1 MSTVLDL
8 AVRLLPAVPL
18 YAFLAWLLVALWRDG
33 RSSSASDSRT
43 PAAHLRQETS
53 GGALAFVLREVNLLG
68 RAADNTIRLT
78 DGAVSAYHA
87 RLSFQAGQW
96 WLEDTGSRNGTMV
109 NRLRLEGPLVVT
121 YGDVIRLGG
130 VDLVLAAGASP
141 SQPASA

>member
-1 MSTVLDL
+1 MTAVLDL

-33 RSSSASDSRT
+33 RSSSASDSQA
-43 PAAHLRQETS
+43 PAAHLRQETP
-53 GGALAFVLREVNLLG
+53 GGSLAFVLREVNLLG
-68 RAADNTIRLT
+68 RAADNTIRLS

-109 NRLRLEGPLVVT
+109 NSLRLEGPLVVT
-121 YGDVIRLGG
+121 YGDVIRLGA
-130 VDLVLAAGASP
+130 VDLVLAPGGSP
-141 SQPASA
+141 SHPTSS